1 MKKIKTIIGMTLFLT
16 VVAANVQYGI
26 NKYNSDSEWFSKI
39 IADGTGTGTGTT
51 TGSGSGAQC
60 PTVYVVLNKAL
71 GITAITE
78 SIECKVE
85 GRLDIQLTYTV
96 RHIYGNFVEG
106 LNYPVN
112 RYFEDCVRDGG

>member
-51 TGSGSGAQC
+51 TGSGSGTQGPSPYDMRDAGLKIVQF
-60 PTVYVVLNKAL
+60 NK
-71 GITAITE
+71 GVTCDTE
-78 SIECKVE
+78 
-85 GRLDIQLTYTV
+85 G
-96 RHIYGNFVEG
+96 
-106 LNYPVN
+106 
-112 RYFEDCVRDGG
+112 